1 MTPNPQ
7 EPRDAVKALDSSEA
21 ANRQMDRMMAS
32 LSRVRPNQRPGAELG
47 DPMTVIEVGGWF
59 ASFGPADIQ
68 AVLDEFEIGAPCG
81 ICHHD
86 PCTWRVSRLS

>member
-1 MTPNPQ
+1 
-7 EPRDAVKALDSSEA
+7 
-21 ANRQMDRMMAS
+21 
-32 LSRVRPNQRPGAELG
+32 
-47 DPMTVIEVGGWF
+47 VGGWF